1 MTQEPAIVLTVV
13 PERIRATQWRR
24 GSFRALVGD
33 WTHALSVNVHRSYV
47 AAFPP
52 ERCTVGAWLVVQ
64 QCDLSRP
71 SPPTPAGVA
80 ALIDGALLYE
90 IDSEPVSDSFI
101 A

>member
-13 PERIRATQWRR
+13 PERIHATQWRR
-24 GSFRALVGD
+24 GSFRALVSD
-33 WTHALSVNVHRSYV
+33 WTHALGANVRRSYF
-47 AAFPP
+47 AAFPA
-52 ERCTVGAWLVVQ
+52 ERCTVGAWLIAQ

-80 ALIDGALLYE
+80 ALTDGALLYE
-90 IDSEPVSDSFI
+90 IDGEPVSDSFI